1 QATTPNLDSTGPSS
15 TITVTASQ
23 LVFTT
28 FPTAAVQSDH
38 NFTVVVSAED
48 ILGNTAGNF
57 TDSINLQTHS
67 GPAFKDFGNG
77 TAVAGQ
83 AQFINVTLTTTGVY
97 TLVASDVTNPGN
109 PPNVISPSLSITASK
124 VHFVVQPP
132 PVVKSGA
139 PFSVEVDAVGEDNSL
154 DTSFFG

>member
-1 QATTPNLDSTGPSS
+1 VTGTGSGDSGVTATSPSSILVTANHLVFSSVPSTVVSGAQFSVTVLAEDVNGHKDPTFTGQVTLGKFSGPGSLSGSLPVTANDGEADFTGLSLDHWGDYTLQATTPNLDSTGPSS

-57 TDSINLQTHS
+57 
-67 GPAFKDFGNG
+67 
-77 TAVAGQ
+77 
-83 AQFINVTLTTTGVY
+83 
-97 TLVASDVTNPGN
+97 
-109 PPNVISPSLSITASK
+109 
-124 VHFVVQPP
+124 
-132 PVVKSGA
+132 
-139 PFSVEVDAVGEDNSL
+139 
-154 DTSFFG
+154 